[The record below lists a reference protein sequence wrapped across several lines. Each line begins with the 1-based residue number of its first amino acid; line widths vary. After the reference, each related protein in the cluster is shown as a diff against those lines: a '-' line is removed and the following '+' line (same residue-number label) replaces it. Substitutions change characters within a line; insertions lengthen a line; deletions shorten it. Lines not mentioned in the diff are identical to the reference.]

1 VPAAVTA
8 VEQQYGSTVDELRQ
22 ALDAQRPVLASGV
35 AGVVDRSLADIDA
48 AITETRAALVSDPAN
63 PALVDIL
70 SSHYERKV
78 DLLQRATELA
88 SSD

>member
-1 VPAAVTA
+1 
-8 VEQQYGSTVDELRQ
+8 
-22 ALDAQRPVLASGV
+22 V

-48 AITETRAALVSDPAN
+48 AISETRDALVSDPEN
-63 PALVDIL
+63 TTLVDIL

-88 SSD
+88 STS